1 MYMSCL
7 HSSKKYMHK
16 YANQLGIVKTNVPW
30 MLKKYHCF
38 AAYKLQLLHAHQIR
52 DKSERPNF
60 AACILHDFSTE
71 HFFLQTLFGDKT
83 TFLISG
89 HVYRHI
95 RT

>member
-1 MYMSCL
+1 MICL

-16 YANQLGIVKTNVPW
+16 YANKLGIVKTNVPW
-30 MLKKYHCF
+30 MLKEYNCF
-38 AAYKLQLLHAHQIR
+38 TSYKLQLLHELQIG
-52 DKSERPNF
+52 DKSERLNF

-71 HFFLQTLFGDKT
+71 DSFLLTLFGDKT